1 VAEDRALL
9 LSVKPQYADLIL
21 DGRKTVELRRTCP
34 SLPAGASVVLYG
46 SSPMRA
52 ILGTATL
59 DAVECETPAQLW
71 KSVGHLTGIGFE
83 QFAAYFA
90 DTSVAYGL
98 RLIAP
103 RPCEPLPLQELRQH
117 GLEPAQSWRYLT
129 QEQFQHLDL
138 KPFGF
143 TSSAHAETGDSVVE
157 QRRRSTSGRS
167 RTGWFSPSH
176 AHGVVARLVTGLR
189 GVL

>member
-1 VAEDRALL
+1 MTEDRALL

-21 DGRKTVELRRTCP
+21 DGRKTVELRRT
-34 SLPAGASVVLYG
+34 LPALLAGASIVLYG
-46 SSPMRA
+46 SSPARA

-59 DAVECETPAQLW
+59 VAVECETPAQLW

-90 DTSVAYGL
+90 NTSVAYGL
-98 RLIAP
+98 RLTAP

-129 QEQFQHLDL
+129 QEQFRHLDL
-138 KPFGF
+138 RPVG
-143 TSSAHAETGDSVVE
+143 SSSIAHVDTGELVVE
-157 QRRRSTSGRS
+157 ERPGSTSGGS
-167 RTGWFSPSH
+167 RIGWFSPSH
-176 AHGVVARLVTGLR
+176 AHGVVARVVTGLR
-189 GVL
+189 GAL